1 MMVRI
6 LVIVWAVLLGGPIA
20 AQQTFK
26 IDVTG
31 GVREPLP
38 FAAPVFV
45 AETSAA
51 NAVANDMTALV
62 RQDLLS
68 TGLFRE
74 IPQDAHIS
82 VVGNFASLPAFAD
95 WQAINAQ
102 ALVIGSVAVDAAV
115 AREVLSEANA
125 RLEELGGQLEAA
137 RATDARRQEMQQLV
151 AVADRAQA
159 EVASL
164 EAQVAAAQ
172 AARAQANARLLL
184 AEQEWQR
191 SSQLNER
198 GVVSR
203 EVLDTRESDLTVA
216 RANQA
221 SADAAVVSAERAVD
235 AAKAAVQVIETN
247 LEDATLEAP
256 AFGRVLYRLVE
267 PGEIVGAGGHV
278 MTLVDLSNVYLE
290 FFLPARHAHLVP
302 IGAEARITLDVTDVV
317 VPAQIDFVSPVSQ
330 FTPRQVE
337 TASDRENLMFRV
349 KARVPP
355 ELVDTYVDLVKT
367 GVRGVA
373 YVRLA
378 SDDMP
383 EWPAFLA
390 QTLAAE

>member
-1 MMVRI
+1 MTRRTGAYSILI
-6 LVIVWAVLLGGPIA
+6 LVVVAVAYLTLGIGKEAPLPEGIVFGNGRIEAVQVDVSSVISGRVSDVLVQEGALVDKGQKVAVLDTRALA
-20 AQQTFK
+20 AQQ
-26 IDVTG
+26 
-31 GVREPLP
+31 
-38 FAAPVFV
+38 A
-45 AETSAA
+45 
-51 NAVANDMTALV
+51 
-62 RQDLLS
+62 
-68 TGLFRE
+68 
-74 IPQDAHIS
+74 
-82 VVGNFASLPAFAD
+82 
-95 WQAINAQ
+95 
-102 ALVIGSVAVDAAV
+102 
-115 AREVLSEANA
+115 
-125 RLEELGGQLEAA
+125 
-137 RATDARRQEMQQLV
+137 
-151 AVADRAQA
+151 RAQA